1 MSDDPDLPKANY
13 ALQVLRQAR
22 LSRNETAA
30 RMLEHL
36 AYVTT
41 NTGLR
46 PNSASRQG
54 RNFRVGEC
62 SQRRRVCWAHSLE
75 SRAQS
80 YRELDRIVDLRSG
93 IDAPEAPNSCRAKGV
108 KFACRMIAEGVK
120 SHRVHTRGATT

>member
-30 RMLEHL
+30 RMVEHL

-46 PNSASRQG
+46 PPRNRGNSASRQG

-93 IDAPEAPNSCRAKGV
+93 NRCARKRPIL
-108 KFACRMIAEGVK
+108 
-120 SHRVHTRGATT
+120 RG

>member
-30 RMLEHL
+30 RMVEHL
-36 AYVTT
+36 GVCDDQHRVTDPR
-41 NTGLR
+41 NRG
-46 PNSASRQG
+46 NSASRQG

-93 IDAPEAPNSCRAKGV
+93 NRCARKRPTLAGL
-108 KFACRMIAEGVK
+108 
-120 SHRVHTRGATT
+120 RGANLHAE